1 MEKIALKICGFLTW
15 LMILTYAVVFIA
27 QRTATT
33 CLKDTNACTTIAA
46 AFKS

>member
-1 MEKIALKICGFLTW
+1 METITLKVCVFLTW
-15 LMILTYAVVFIA
+15 LLIGAYAVVFIA